1 MFDSTTHRQ
10 AVVATHGA
18 CAAFTLWMAAMLL
31 APPIVPDTKPR
42 GGNAVTLARPPQP
55 LLLPPRGTGGFD
67 TCQLIQR
74 GKPEHL
80 AGTRM
85 RGTVRLSAIVGSD
98 GHIKQLRVV
107 SGHPLLIDSALSAV
121 RQWTFEPMFLDGDP
135 VEVES
140 CFDVVFHPK

>member
-1 MFDSTTHRQ
+1 
-10 AVVATHGA
+10 
-18 CAAFTLWMAAMLL
+18 
-31 APPIVPDTKPR
+31 
-42 GGNAVTLARPPQP
+42 
-55 LLLPPRGTGGFD
+55 
-67 TCQLIQR
+67 
-74 GKPEHL
+74 
-80 AGTRM
+80 M